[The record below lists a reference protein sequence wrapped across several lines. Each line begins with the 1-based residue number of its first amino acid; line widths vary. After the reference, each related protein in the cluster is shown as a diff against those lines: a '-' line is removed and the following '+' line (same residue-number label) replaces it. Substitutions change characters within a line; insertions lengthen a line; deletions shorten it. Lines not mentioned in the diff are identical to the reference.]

1 VGNIGA
7 VLATTTIESE
17 GTIDDGGE
25 LVAVILVVVVLL
37 VIAVVTVVLS
47 RKGYFG
53 DGTDA
58 E

>member
-1 VGNIGA
+1 VGTIGA

-17 GTIDDGGE
+17 GRLDEGDIVPIV
-25 LVAVILVVVVLL
+25 LVAVVLL
-37 VIAVVTVVLS
+37 VVLVVVVVLS

-53 DGTDA
+53 DGSDA